1 MSPRILI
8 VDDHEVVRHGVRSI
22 LARARPQWEICGEA
36 SDGKRAI
43 ESALLADP
51 DVIVLDITMPVMSGL
66 EAAAEIIK
74 RGLRCRVLIF
84 TMHESERLGSDL
96 RAVGAHGYVEKSQAS
111 RDLVVAIETLLGGGT
126 FFGPTL
132 PSEPSR
138 KTESGSGTSL
148 SRAFSSFV
156 SFVQY
161 KWSGPVLNGQAVW
174 P

>member
-96 RAVGAHGYVEKSQAS
+96 
-111 RDLVVAIETLLGGGT
+111 VVAIETLLGGGT

-138 KTESGSGTSL
+138 KTEPGSGTSL
-148 SRAFSSFV
+148 GRAFSSFV